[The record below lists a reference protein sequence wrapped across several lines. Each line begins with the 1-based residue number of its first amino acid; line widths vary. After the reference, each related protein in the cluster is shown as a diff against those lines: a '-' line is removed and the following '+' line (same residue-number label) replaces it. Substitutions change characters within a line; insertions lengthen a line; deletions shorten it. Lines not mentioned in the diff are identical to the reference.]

1 MDDGI
6 TASAFR
12 AAEGVEDWRVVG
24 DGAHAHFRTGSISA
38 GARFVAAIGDLPG
51 IDDHGPAID
60 VRAEAVTVRLIT
72 VADDWY
78 GMSARDVELARRIS
92 AVARDQGA
100 GVRSIGD
107 PDLLSSPARPIPPR

>member
-12 AAEGVEDWRVVG
+12 AAEGIEDWRVVG

-38 GARFVAAIGDLPG
+38 GTRFVAAIGDLPG

-60 VRAEAVTVRLIT
+60 LRADAVTVRLDHGRRRL
-72 VADDWY
+72 V
-78 GMSARDVELARRIS
+78 RDEFPRC
-92 AVARDQGA
+92 GA
-100 GVRSIGD
+100 GTT
-107 PDLLSSPARPIPPR
+107 DLGRRP